1 MGEAV
6 SAIGE
11 NYQPV
16 HVEQQ
21 LDDDEGDYDY
31 DVNNNDSPSR
41 SSNSWVLF
49 LCFWMLGLLNNSSY
63 VIMIACAVSHD

>member
-1 MGEAV
+1 MAEAV
-6 SAIGE
+6 SATGE

-21 LDDDEGDYDY
+21 QLEDDDDDYDY
-31 DVNNNDSPSR
+31 DVNNDSPSR